1 MNMAP
6 ICPEGMLEINI
17 ECEGV
22 DLVCHFDYTP
32 AESGSK
38 DSMGLPCEPDIDAEC
53 TLVSAYVGDV
63 DIALLLSQ
71 HLVNDLEATALEYT
85 EEDQNDYF

>member
-1 MNMAP
+1 MKMAP
-6 ICPEGMLEINI
+6 VCPDGMLEINI

-38 DSMGLPCEPDIDAEC
+38 DSMGLLYEPDLVAEC
-53 TLVSAYVGDV
+53 TLASAYVGDV
-63 DIALLLSQ
+63 DIAHLLLQ
-71 HLVNDLEATALEYT
+71 YLVDDLEATALEYT
-85 EEDQNDYF
+85 KEGQDDNY

>member
-1 MNMAP
+1 MNIAP
-6 ICPEGMLEINI
+6 PCPDGLLELNL

-22 DLVCHFDYTP
+22 DLVCFFEYTP

-38 DSMGLPCEPDIDAEC
+38 DSMGLLYEPDTIAEC

-63 DIALLLSQ
+63 DIAHLLLQ
-71 HLVNDLEATALEYT
+71 YLVNDLETTAIEYT
-85 EEDQNDYF
+85 QEDQNDDY

>member
-6 ICPEGMLEINI
+6 VCPDGMLEINI

-38 DSMGLPCEPDIDAEC
+38 DSMGLLYEPDLVAEC
-53 TLVSAYVGDV
+53 TLASAYVGDV
-63 DIALLLSQ
+63 DIAHLLLQ
-71 HLVNDLEATALEYT
+71 YLVDDLEATALEYT
-85 EEDQNDYF
+85 EEEQDDNF

>member
-1 MNMAP
+1 MKMAP
-6 ICPEGMLEINI
+6 VCPDGMLEINI

-38 DSMGLPCEPDIDAEC
+38 DSMGLLYEPDQVAEC
-53 TLVSAYVGDV
+53 TLASAYVGDV
-63 DIALLLSQ
+63 DIAHLLLQ
-71 HLVNDLEATALEYT
+71 YLVDDLEATALEYT
-85 EEDQNDYF
+85 KEGQDDNY

>member
-1 MNMAP
+1 MNMTP

-38 DSMGLPCEPDIDAEC
+38 DSMGLPNEPDIDAEC
-53 TLVSAYVGDV
+53 TLASAYVGDV
-63 DIALLLSQ
+63 DIVLLLSQ
-71 HLVNDLEATALEYT
+71 HLINDLEATALEYT
-85 EEDQNDYF
+85 EEEQNDNF

>member
-1 MNMAP
+1 MNIAP

-38 DSMGLPCEPDIDAEC
+38 DSMGLPYEPDIDAEC

-63 DIALLLSQ
+63 DITQLLSQ

>member
-1 MNMAP
+1 MNIAP
-6 ICPEGMLEINI
+6 PCPDGMLEINI
-17 ECEGV
+17 ECLGV

-38 DSMGLPCEPDIDAEC
+38 DSMGLPYEPDIDAEC
-53 TLVSAYVGDV
+53 ILVSAYVGDV

-71 HLVNDLEATALEYT
+71 HLINDLEATALEYT
-85 EEDQNDYF
+85 EEDQNDNF

>member
-6 ICPEGMLEINI
+6 PCPDGLLELNI

-38 DSMGLPCEPDIDAEC
+38 DSMGLLYEPDSKAEC
-53 TLVSAYVGDV
+53 TLAHAYVGDV
-63 DIALLLSQ
+63 DIAHLLLQ
-71 HLVNDLEATALEYT
+71 YLVTDLEQTALEYT
-85 EEDQNDYF
+85 QEDQNDDY

>member
-38 DSMGLPCEPDIDAEC
+38 DSMGVLYEPDLVAEC
-53 TLVSAYVGDV
+53 TLASAYVGDV
-63 DIALLLSQ
+63 DIAHLLLQ
-71 HLVNDLEATALEYT
+71 YLVDDLEATALEYT
-85 EEDQNDYF
+85 KEDQNDNL

>member
-1 MNMAP
+1 MNIAP
-6 ICPEGMLEINI
+6 PCPDGLLELNL

-22 DLVCHFDYTP
+22 DLVCFFEYTP

-38 DSMGLPCEPDIDAEC
+38 DSMGLLYEPDTTAEC

-63 DIALLLSQ
+63 DIAHLLLQ
-71 HLVNDLEATALEYT
+71 YLVNDLETTAIEYT
-85 EEDQNDYF
+85 QEDQDDNY

>member
-38 DSMGLPCEPDIDAEC
+38 DSMGLPYEPDIDAEC
-53 TLVSAYVGDV
+53 ILVSAYVGDV

-71 HLVNDLEATALEYT
+71 HLINDLEATALEYT